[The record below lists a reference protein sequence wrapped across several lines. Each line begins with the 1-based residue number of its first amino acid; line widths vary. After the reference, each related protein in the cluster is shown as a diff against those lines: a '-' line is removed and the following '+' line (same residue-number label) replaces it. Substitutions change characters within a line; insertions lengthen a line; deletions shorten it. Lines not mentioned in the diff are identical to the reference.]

1 MFKQWSTFHFLQIPL
16 SIIYLLFIVIWA
28 IKDNFLYRD
37 YIVPFSCILLPC
49 LWFFLIK
56 RGLKLRR
63 SERAAL
69 VAFLKNSGFYEISKI
84 DAMNRNELY
93 LRCKL
98 QFKYPNQD
106 FSSLTMFQLRLKSL
120 TAIAGDVGAVVG
132 TAKGISDSFKEG
144 GRKINNEQVN
154 NEQVRLDALK
164 PPTFAE
170 YTQMNS
176 ENNIELKKSIHLIWL
191 LPLWFIQYSIL
202 YAVFSFKIMT
212 GILKFA
218 LNIGVIGLILLC
230 VPVVGWI
237 ILAFWM
243 LNRPNS
249 PSYPVTGSRFRPWFI
264 NVLKK

>member
-1 MFKQWSTFHFLQIPL
+1 M
-16 SIIYLLFIVIWA
+16 
-28 IKDNFLYRD
+28 
-37 YIVPFSCILLPC
+37 PC

-176 ENNIELKKSIHLIWL
+176 ENNIELKRSKHLIWL
-191 LPLWFIQYSIL
+191 LPLWFIQYCIL
-202 YAVFSFKIMT
+202 YAIFSFKIMT

>member
-69 VAFLKNSGFYEISKI
+69 VAFLKNSGFYEISEI

-202 YAVFSFKIMT
+202 YAVFSFKIIS
-212 GILKFA
+212 GIFKFA

>member
-28 IKDNFLYRD
+28 IKDNFLYLD

-69 VAFLKNSGFYEISKI
+69 VAFLKNSGFYEISEI

-176 ENNIELKKSIHLIWL
+176 ENNIELKRSLHLIWL

-202 YAVFSFKIMT
+202 YAVFSFKIIS
-212 GILKFA
+212 GIFKFA

-230 VPVVGWI
+230 IPVVGWI

>member
-1 MFKQWSTFHFLQIPL
+1 MFKQWSTFHFVMIPL
-16 SIIYLLFIVIWA
+16 SILFMPIIIFGVHQEF
-28 IKDNFLYRD
+28 KQYGD
-37 YIVPFSCILLPC
+37 YIAPFSWIFFPL

-56 RGLKLRR
+56 RGLSLRR
-63 SERAAL
+63 SERAEQ
-69 VAFLKNSGFYEISKI
+69 VAFLNNCGFYEISVI
-84 DAMNRNELY
+84 DAMKRSELY

-176 ENNIELKKSIHLIWL
+176 ENNIELKRSIHLIWL

-202 YAVFSFKIMT
+202 YAVFSFKIIS
-212 GILKFA
+212 GIFKFA

-249 PSYPVTGSRFRPWFI
+249 PSYPLTGSRFRPWFI

>member
-106 FSSLTMFQLRLKSL
+106 FSSLTMFQLRLKSF
-120 TAIAGDVGAVVG
+120 TSIAGDVGAVVG

-176 ENNIELKKSIHLIWL
+176 ENNIELKRSKHLIWL
-191 LPLWFIQYSIL
+191 LPLWFIQYCIF

>member
-28 IKDNFLYRD
+28 IKDNFLYLD

-69 VAFLKNSGFYEISKI
+69 VAFLKNSGFYEISEI

-120 TAIAGDVGAVVG
+120 TAIAGDVGTVVG
-132 TAKGISDSFKEG
+132 TAKCISDSFKEG

-176 ENNIELKKSIHLIWL
+176 ENNIELKRSLHLIWL

-202 YAVFSFKIMT
+202 YAVFSFKIIS
-212 GILKFA
+212 GIFKFA
-218 LNIGVIGLILLC
+218 LNIGVIGLILLF

>member
-28 IKDNFLYRD
+28 IKDNFHYRD

-69 VAFLKNSGFYEISKI
+69 VAFLKNSGFYEISEI

-106 FSSLTMFQLRLKSL
+106 FSSLTMFQLRIKSL
-120 TAIAGDVGAVVG
+120 TAIAGDVGTVVG

-176 ENNIELKKSIHLIWL
+176 ENNIELKRSLHLIWL

-202 YAVFSFKIMT
+202 YAVFSFKIIS
-212 GILKFA
+212 GIFKFA
-218 LNIGVIGLILLC
+218 LNIGVIGLILLF

>member
-1 MFKQWSTFHFLQIPL
+1 MPL
-16 SIIYLLFIVIWA
+16 NLPLL
-28 IKDNFLYRD
+28 
-37 YIVPFSCILLPC
+37 
-49 LWFFLIK
+49 
-56 RGLKLRR
+56 
-63 SERAAL
+63 
-69 VAFLKNSGFYEISKI
+69 
-84 DAMNRNELY
+84 RN
-93 LRCKL
+93 K
-98 QFKYPNQD
+98 
-106 FSSLTMFQLRLKSL
+106 
-120 TAIAGDVGAVVG
+120 
-132 TAKGISDSFKEG
+132 
-144 GRKINNEQVN
+144 
-154 NEQVRLDALK
+154 
-164 PPTFAE
+164 
-170 YTQMNS
+170 QMNS

-212 GILKFA
+212 GIFKFA